1 MLVKAQRPDGSI
13 LESMADGMNRTDTGG
28 RDVRSWHDAWAQA
41 IEQMQ
46 LLTDLGSRHGQA
58 LAHSQMEGATAAWTS
73 LRNLVPGLWSPH
85 ADTLLADYIRDA
97 GQRLVLFV
105 DTLCQRGDAA
115 IAREKDGFKPVLA
128 FDYDMIV
135 DGRALDDPVN
145 YALVRIHPPSGTAEP
160 GDDARPWVII
170 DPRAGHGSGIGGF
183 KSESEVGVALRHG
196 HPVYFVIFFRDPE
209 PGQTLA
215 DVCAAEANFL
225 REVHA
230 RHPHAPKPLVTGNCQ
245 GGWAAMI
252 LAATHADLM
261 GPVVIAG
268 APLSYW
274 AGENGRNPFRYFA
287 GVAGGAVPAALSCDL
302 GGGRFDG
309 ANLVLNFE
317 MLNPG
322 KTWFRKNYDLFA
334 NVDRD
339 AQHFLD
345 FERWWSG
352 FYFMNDNEIRWIV
365 ENLFVGNRLTRSE
378 AVLSDGTP
386 VDLKRIEAP
395 VIVFASHGDNITP
408 PQQALNWI
416 PDLYASAKEIETCG
430 RTIIYTLH
438 DSIGHLGIFVSA
450 QVANK
455 QHEQIGSVVKTIESL
470 APGLYEM
477 LIVKTGDVTTV
488 SFEARGI
495 DDILKLDDG
504 REEEVEFAAVS
515 GWSEWATKTY
525 ELTLQPVLQSLVTP
539 ELAAVQK
546 RLHPLRQQQYLFSHR
561 NPLLVNIDELAED
574 IRVKRMPAAADNPLL
589 KIEQFVAD
597 QIERSW
603 NLYRDSRDAAIELT
617 FHGIYGTPWMKHLG
631 AMRQARRQS
640 HDMGRLPHVRDAIKK
655 AKLGG
660 YAEGIIRMLILLAR
674 TRGSVRRDRLERSD
688 RLLHSR
694 PPFNSMT
701 PEMRSRMIYEQSLI
715 VEFAGPE
722 AITTLEDILSDP
734 VDRYSALNLV
744 LDVAGPIEGMDP
756 PTIAMFKRF
765 QRTLLTMARD
775 WHEPDDEHRVTAVL
789 PQQDGDGDATETATL
804 PKESAA

>member
-1 MLVKAQRPDGSI
+1 MVVTEANLGYSQI
-13 LESMADGMNRTDTGG
+13 MHEIWADAAG
-28 RDVRSWHDAWAQA
+28 
-41 IEQMQ
+41 QMQ
-46 LLTDLGSRHGQA
+46 LLAALTHRHAQSIGRTQ
-58 LAHSQMEGATAAWTS
+58 LQATAAAWS
-73 LRNLVPGLWSPH
+73 GLYDLMPNLLIPR
-85 ADTLLADYIRDA
+85 ADALASAYMRDA
-97 GQRLVLFV
+97 GERFVLFL

-115 IAREKDGFKPVLA
+115 IAREKEGFHPVLA
-128 FDYDMIV
+128 FEYDLVV
-135 DGRALDDPVN
+135 DGRTLPDPVN
-145 YALVRIHPPSGTAEP
+145 YALVRIRPPAGTAEP
-160 GDDARPWVII
+160 RDDARPWVII

-183 KSESEVGVALRHG
+183 KSESEVGVALKHG

-209 PGQTLA
+209 PDQTLA
-215 DVCAAEANFL
+215 DVCAAEAAFL
-225 REVHA
+225 REVHN

-252 LAATHADLM
+252 LAATHPDLM

-274 AGENGRNPFRYFA
+274 AGEKGRNPFRYFG
-287 GVAGGAVPAALSCDL
+287 GVAGGAMPAALTSDL
-302 GGGRFDG
+302 GGGKFDG
-309 ANLVLNFE
+309 ANLVFNFE

-339 AQHFLD
+339 ARHFLD

-352 FYFMNDNEIRWIV
+352 FYFMNEAEIRWIV
-365 ENLFVGNRLTRSE
+365 ENLFIGNRLTRGE

-386 VDLKRIEAP
+386 VDLKRIEPP

-416 PDLYASAKEIETCG
+416 ADLYPTAKEIEACG
-430 RTIIYTLH
+430 RVIIYTLH

-450 QVANK
+450 QVANR
-455 QHEQIGSVVKTIESL
+455 QHEQIGSVIKTVESL

-477 LIVKTGDVTTV
+477 LIVKNGDVTTV
-488 SFEARGI
+488 SFEARRV
-495 DDILKLDDG
+495 DDILALDDG
-504 REEEVEFAAVS
+504 REEEVEFAAVA

-525 ELTLQPVLQSLVTP
+525 EMTVQPLIRVLVTP
-539 ELAAVQK
+539 GIAQAQK
-546 RLHPLRQQQYLFSHR
+546 RLHPLRQQQYWLSHR
-561 NPLLVNIDELAED
+561 NPLLVNLGEFAEE
-574 IRVKRMPAAADNPLL
+574 IRVRRVPAASDNPLL
-589 KIEQFVAD
+589 AVERIAADAVEQ
-597 QIERSW
+597 SW
-603 NLYRDSRDAAIELT
+603 NLYRDSRDAGIELL
-617 FHGIYGTPWMKHLG
+617 FHSLYGTPWMKRLG
-631 AMRQARRQS
+631 ALHQTRRQP
-640 HDMGRLPHVRDAIKK
+640 HDVSRLPHIQEAIRK
-655 AKLGG
+655 AELGG

-701 PEMRSRMIYEQSLI
+701 PELRSRVIYEQSLI

-722 AITTLEDILSDP
+722 AITTLENLLSDP

-744 LDVAGPIEGMDP
+744 LDVAGPIADMDP
-756 PTIAMFKRF
+756 PTLAMFRRF

-775 WHEPDDEHRVTAVL
+775 WYDPAEAGAL
-789 PQQDGDGDATETATL
+789 PGQES
-804 PKESAA
+804 SAAHAATGADTALRSEEPAA

>member
-1 MLVKAQRPDGSI
+1 MVETESRVGYLQIIRDMFTGAAEQIQMLAGLSTHHAQSI
-13 LESMADGMNRTDTGG
+13 A
-28 RDVRSWHDAWAQA
+28 RSQLQA
-41 IEQMQ
+41 
-46 LLTDLGSRHGQA
+46 T
-58 LAHSQMEGATAAWTS
+58 TAAWTD
-73 LRNLVPGLWSPH
+73 LCGLAPALLIPR
-85 ADTLLADYIRDA
+85 ADAVASEYLRDA
-97 GQRLVLFV
+97 SERFVLFLE
-105 DTLCQRGDAA
+105 TLCQRGDAA
-115 IAREKDGFKPVLA
+115 IAREKDEFRPVLA
-128 FDYDMIV
+128 FDYDMV
-135 DGRALDDPVN
+135 LDGRSLPDPVN
-145 YALVRIHPPSGTAEP
+145 YALVRIRPPAGTAEP
-160 GDDARPWVII
+160 GEDARPWVII

-183 KSESEVGVALRHG
+183 KSESEVGVALKHG

-215 DVCAAEANFL
+215 DVCAAEAAFL
-225 REVHA
+225 REVHD

-252 LAATHADLM
+252 LAATHPDLM

-274 AGENGRNPFRYFA
+274 AGEKGRNPFRYF
-287 GVAGGAVPAALSCDL
+287 GGIAGGAVPAALTSDL

-309 ANLVLNFE
+309 ANLVFNFE
-317 MLNPG
+317 LLNPG

-339 AQHFLD
+339 ANHFLD

-365 ENLFVGNRLTRSE
+365 ENLFIGNRLTRGE

-386 VDLKRIEAP
+386 VDLKRIEPP

-416 PDLYASAKEIETCG
+416 ADLYSTAKEIEASG
-430 RTIIYTLH
+430 RVIIYTLH

-455 QHEQIGSVVKTIESL
+455 QHEQIGSVVKTIESV

-477 LIVKTGDVTTV
+477 LIVKTKDVTSV
-488 SFEARGI
+488 SFEARSI
-495 DDILKLDDG
+495 DDVLALDDG

-525 ELTLQPVLQSLVTP
+525 ELTLQPVIRAVVTP
-539 ELAAVQK
+539 EMARAQK
-546 RLHPLRQQQYLFSHR
+546 RVHPLRQQQYWLSHR
-561 NPLLVNIDELAED
+561 NPLLVNFGELAEEV
-574 IRVKRMPAAADNPLL
+574 RSRRTPAGKDNPLVQL
-589 KIEQFVAD
+589 EHIAADTIEQ
-597 QIERSW
+597 SW
-603 NLYRDSRDAAIELT
+603 NLWRDSRDAGIELL
-617 FHGIYGTPWMKHLG
+617 FHGLYGTPWMKHVGSLH
-631 AMRQARRQS
+631 QTRRPS
-640 HDMGRLPHVRDAIKK
+640 HDVSRLPHIQEAIRK
-655 AKLGG
+655 AGLGG
-660 YAEGIIRMLILLAR
+660 YAEGIVRMMILLAR

-722 AITTLEDILSDP
+722 AITTLENLLSDP

-744 LDVAGPIEGMDP
+744 LDVAGPTADMDP
-756 PTIAMFKRF
+756 PTLAMFMRF

-775 WHEPDDEHRVTAVL
+775 WSDPE
-789 PQQDGDGDATETATL
+789 ETAAV
-804 PKESAA
+804 PGHDGAAHDPTPAQAPRRSEEPAA